1 MNTIF
6 KTIYNEVL
14 GAWVAVSEITKTG
27 GKKSKNKMLS
37 TAIIVT
43 IAGGASVSFAQTT
56 VPDNKNNVVD
66 GGKSVAVGEENKVY
80 GGASL
85 GFGTQNLIGFTD
97 AKAGNALVA
106 GFRNISTANYSTAIG
121 SNNMST
127 SVDSLAFGKGNFT
140 GDFTKFSAIRTK
152 AGTGANQPGNGGTWN
167 ALETKLNETVAKYNL
182 TAISAAN
189 LKEMQAIGVQNL
201 AINLGALAFGNRN
214 ISAGQRSIAIGNES
228 VALKNN
234 STALGYKNLVN
245 GIVANAFGA
254 QNTVE
259 AHNGLAVGVGN
270 KVTGLYGISIG
281 NASVT
286 GADLTTLQNISTVS
300 GVHSISLG
308 NSNAVK
314 GQYALVVGKSSRA
327 YLDNS
332 IAIGSKSISKGLNS
346 TAIGS
351 TAQAMNASS
360 LAVGHNAISLGD
372 KSVSIGNAQSLE
384 KSTTAIGS
392 NAKAW
397 VFHSTAIGNTS
408 EARGESSLAVGQNNK
423 SYVAHSFSAGDW
435 NSIKGRYAGSF
446 GYHNNIN
453 NHGSYS
459 YGNENTID
467 SNLSMAIGSSNNI
480 NSSADRTFI
489 LGRGINATHQNSV
502 ILGNKSESKAA
513 TAISSAK
520 ISGLSVTS
528 FAGVGN
534 AEYGVVSVGSNIKKE
549 YFKDDLFTKNGND
562 PALKKR
568 NSPEYIEY
576 LAKIAFKKQELI
588 KARLTDNP
596 DADISDI
603 TDDYA
608 IAKIKE
614 GDANFKEP
622 EWTPKLNQ
630 DQLNAAH
637 KLGPRQIVNVAAGA
651 VNENS
656 TDAINGSQLFQVAK
670 AIIDNGIKVQGDAG
684 NAKTVKIGETVRIEG
699 NASWADTDQGN
710 NIATNTTGTGIMIG
724 LKKALTGM
732 TSGDFGGTVINAD
745 GVKVADN
752 IKLADAGLT
761 VGSVVI
767 QPNKATVSGLQNPTA
782 NDEAVNLG
790 YLTTKLTDLTNGGIK
805 FTGNDGGDHIL
816 ALGQKITIKGT
827 ANYADTDGGA
837 NIATQASDGQL
848 LIGLKKA
855 LTGLTSVA
863 IENGP
868 TLSNAGIDAGVKKI
882 SNLKPADEN
891 SADNDAANVK
901 FVKDAVKGLT
911 DSGYT
916 LKGDAD
922 ATQLFKVGSTIAF
935 TGDANITSTVSAN
948 GISLALKPDL
958 TGLTSGTFGDTV
970 INGDG
975 VKVVDNI
982 KLADAGLIVGS
993 VVIQPNKATVSGLQ
1007 NPTANDEAVNLG
1019 YLTTKLTDLTNGGI
1033 KFTGNDGGDHTLKL
1047 GQKITIKGTANY
1059 ADTDGGANIATQASD
1074 GQLLIGLKKA
1084 LTGLTSVAIENGPT
1098 LSNAGIDAGGMPIS
1112 NLKPAT
1118 DTSGPND
1125 AANVQYVKDKVD
1137 ALKNEGYT
1145 LTGDS
1150 GTTGVKPIGS
1160 SIAFTGDAN
1169 ISTAASG
1176 TGVAI
1181 ALKPNLTGLTSGTF
1195 GDTVI
1200 NGDGVKVADNI
1211 KLADDGLTAGNVRI
1225 DPASNKITGLE
1236 APTDDKDAVNKKFLD
1251 DAVKGLADGGI
1262 KFTGNDGGD
1271 HTLKLGQKITIKG
1284 TANYADTDGGANIA
1298 TQASDGQLLIGL
1310 KKALT
1315 GLTSF
1320 TTEGGTVL
1328 DDTGLAVKDGPSV
1341 KKDGI
1346 DAGGKKISNLKPA
1359 DENSADN
1366 DAANVKFV
1374 KDAVKGLT
1382 DSGYTL
1388 KGDAD
1393 ATQLFKVGST
1403 IAFTGDANIT
1413 STVSANGISL
1423 ALKPDLTGLTSG
1435 TFGDTVINGDG
1446 VKVADNIKLADDG
1459 LTAGNVRI
1467 DPTSN
1472 KITGLEAPTDDKD
1485 AVNKKFL
1492 DDAVKGL
1499 TDGGIK
1505 FTGNDGGDHTLA
1517 LGQKITIKG
1526 TANYAD
1532 TDGGANI
1539 ATQAS
1544 DGQLLIGLKKA
1555 LTGLTSVAIENGPTL
1570 SNAGIDAGGKP
1581 ISNLKPAT
1589 DTSGPNDAANVQYVK
1604 DKVDALKNEGYT
1616 LTGDSGTT
1624 GVKPIGSSIA
1634 FTGDENLTTTAS
1646 NTGVAIA
1653 LNKSLQNMQSVAI
1666 ANGPIL
1672 NADGLKIN
1680 DKVKLGSDGLTA
1692 GNVRID
1698 PTSNKISGIEA
1709 PTDDKDAA
1717 NKKYVDDHITNLN
1730 NNPLTF
1736 ETNDG
1741 STPKKLGDT
1750 LKIKGSDSNATKDN
1764 FDLSNIM
1771 TWIDEN
1777 GVLRIGI
1784 RKSLELSSIKAS
1796 DGAGKSA
1803 TLNPDSLVFAGV
1815 DGKNGADGTVTMKV
1829 TTTGPADVKGN
1840 TLNRLSLNDVSIATL
1855 NDGFKYAGNV
1865 GGPISVTLNQTINIQ
1880 GATANTNAKL
1890 FDGGKNVMTE
1900 VAQDGDGVKYT
1911 VAIKKSPEFENVTL
1925 TGTPAEGSTVAK
1937 PGKLAIQDGANKD
1950 KIIATVD
1957 GKGNSEIALKGASDK
1972 DIVKIGADS
1981 DSNGKVSVIG
1991 KDGANSTDLKHYG
2004 LAIKDASG
2012 TSNLGTNAQGTG
2024 GVEDLVANA
2033 SAKKRRL
2040 THTVDGKTEEIATL
2054 NDGLIVKGNT
2064 TDKAGVKLNN
2074 AVKVAGADSNTKWE
2088 DFDGGENIMTKVETK
2103 SSGETVIR
2111 VALRKD
2117 LKLKNGVFGGSGAD
2131 GELKLKDKDGKDG
2144 LTLNSDKILFNNIEK
2159 LDENGRP
2166 QKNGSAGISMTQN
2179 GKPNLVEKGPAT
2191 RIQITDGKGTPTA
2204 EVATMKDG
2212 LKFGSNS
2219 GDEAS
2224 NLLNSKVN
2232 IIGQKSNNDW
2242 TKFDQGKNIMTNIEQ
2257 KNGDTDITIALK
2269 RDVELDSATFG
2280 HGPAQTEENTSQ
2292 EGKDGRIKLVNKNG
2306 KTTIQFDAGS
2316 TENQNSPAISISK
2329 SDSEDGTKLTSE
2341 GIEITKGP
2349 SDRATSKTTKAFV
2362 SIAPEGTAGI
2372 EQDQSQTRPRL
2383 TLRSGEGESA
2393 ITEEIATMNDGLR
2406 FKGDSEE
2413 LINKPL
2419 SSTLSIVGGETDST
2433 KLTSVDTDKN
2443 IGVIVKDVANSGS
2456 RAPKDKV
2463 MQVRLAKKLKGLQSA
2478 EFKPVDDKG
2487 NPTGQT
2493 ITVDSDGVSVAKE
2506 GKKSQFNEEG
2516 LKIGEDG
2523 PSVTDKGIN
2532 AGGMSIANVGNPM
2545 KPHHASTKGYVD
2557 TEVKHLK
2564 NKINERYKDALGAS
2578 AMAMASSGL
2587 MPPSPGKS
2595 AFAVASAVVAGQP
2608 AFAMGLTTMTENG
2621 KLMFKGAVASDARG
2635 QVGGL
2640 VGAAYQW

>member
-805 FTGNDGGDHIL
+805 FTGNDGGDHTL
-816 ALGQKITIKGT
+816 KLGQKITIKGT

-868 TLSNAGIDAGVKKI
+868 TLSNAGIDAGGKPI
-882 SNLKPADEN
+882 SNLKPATDT
-891 SADNDAANVK
+891 SGPNDAANVQY
-901 FVKDAVKGLT
+901 VKDKVEALKNA
-911 DSGYT
+911 GYT
-916 LKGDAD
+916 LTGDSG
-922 ATQLFKVGSTIAF
+922 TTGVKPIGSSIAF
-935 TGDANITSTVSAN
+935 TGDANISTAASGTGVA
-948 GISLALKPDL
+948 IALKPNL

-975 VKVVDNI
+975 VKVADNI

-1019 YLTTKLTDLTNGGI
+1019 YLTTKLTDLTDGGI

-1047 GQKITIKGTANY
+1047 GQKITIKGTANYADTDGGANIATQASDGQLLIGLKKALTGLTSVAIENGPTLSNAGIDAGGKKISNLKPADENSADNDAANVKFVKDKVDALKNEGYTLTGDSGTTGVKPIGSSIAFTGDANISTAASGTGVAIALKPNLTGLTSGTFGDTVINGDGVKVADNIKLADDGLTAGNVRIDPTSNKITGLEAPTDDKDAVNKKFLDDAVKGLTDGGIKFTGNDGGDHTLALGQKITIKGLANY

-1160 SIAFTGDAN
+1160 SIAFTGD
-1169 ISTAASG
+1169 
-1176 TGVAI
+1176 
-1181 ALKPNLTGLTSGTF
+1181 
-1195 GDTVI
+1195 
-1200 NGDGVKVADNI
+1200 
-1211 KLADDGLTAGNVRI
+1211 
-1225 DPASNKITGLE
+1225 
-1236 APTDDKDAVNKKFLD
+1236 
-1251 DAVKGLADGGI
+1251 
-1262 KFTGNDGGD
+1262 
-1271 HTLKLGQKITIKG
+1271 
-1284 TANYADTDGGANIA
+1284 
-1298 TQASDGQLLIGL
+1298 
-1310 KKALT
+1310 
-1315 GLTSF
+1315 
-1320 TTEGGTVL
+1320 
-1328 DDTGLAVKDGPSV
+1328 
-1341 KKDGI
+1341 
-1346 DAGGKKISNLKPA
+1346 
-1359 DENSADN
+1359 
-1366 DAANVKFV
+1366 
-1374 KDAVKGLT
+1374 
-1382 DSGYTL
+1382 
-1388 KGDAD
+1388 
-1393 ATQLFKVGST
+1393 
-1403 IAFTGDANIT
+1403 
-1413 STVSANGISL
+1413 
-1423 ALKPDLTGLTSG
+1423 
-1435 TFGDTVINGDG
+1435 
-1446 VKVADNIKLADDG
+1446 
-1459 LTAGNVRI
+1459 
-1467 DPTSN
+1467 
-1472 KITGLEAPTDDKD
+1472 
-1485 AVNKKFL
+1485 
-1492 DDAVKGL
+1492 
-1499 TDGGIK
+1499 
-1505 FTGNDGGDHTLA
+1505 
-1517 LGQKITIKG
+1517 
-1526 TANYAD
+1526 
-1532 TDGGANI
+1532 
-1539 ATQAS
+1539 
-1544 DGQLLIGLKKA
+1544 
-1555 LTGLTSVAIENGPTL
+1555 
-1570 SNAGIDAGGKP
+1570 
-1581 ISNLKPAT
+1581 
-1589 DTSGPNDAANVQYVK
+1589 
-1604 DKVDALKNEGYT
+1604 
-1616 LTGDSGTT
+1616 
-1624 GVKPIGSSIA
+1624 
-1634 FTGDENLTTTAS
+1634 ENLTTTAS

-1666 ANGPIL
+1666 SNGPIL

-1698 PTSNKISGIEA
+1698 PASNKISGIEA

-1957 GKGNSEIALKGASDK
+1957 GKGNSDIALKGASDK

-1991 KDGANSTDLKHYG
+1991 KDGANSTDLKHDG
-2004 LAIKDASG
+2004 LAINDVSG

-2088 DFDGGENIMTKVETK
+2088 DFDGGENIMTKVETVN
-2103 SSGETVIR
+2103 GETVIR
-2111 VALRKD
+2111 VAMKKD
-2117 LKLKNGVFGGSGAD
+2117 LKLKDGNFGG
-2131 GELKLKDKDGKDG
+2131 DGKDG
-2144 LTLNSDKILFNNIEK
+2144 SVTVSNGDGTETVSINPDKINFTGVPGKDGQPAVNV
-2159 LDENGRP
+2159 
-2166 QKNGSAGISMTQN
+2166 GIQMSQD
-2179 GKPNLVEKGPAT
+2179 GPNHVDGTKPAT
-2191 RIQITDGKGTPTA
+2191 RLQVVNGDQVDH
-2204 EVATMKDG
+2204 VATMNDG
-2212 LKFGSNS
+2212 LKFSANTGEDSANK
-2219 GDEAS
+2219 
-2224 NLLNSKVN
+2224 LNTTVN
-2232 IIGQKSNNDW
+2232 IKGDTANTNWSE
-2242 TKFDQGKNIMTNIEQ
+2242 FDLGKNIMTKIEAN
-2257 KNGDTDITIALK
+2257 KKGETDITVALK
-2269 RDVELDSATFG
+2269 RDIVVDTAVVGTAPVEAKDG
-2280 HGPAQTEENTSQ
+2280 QPAIA
-2292 EGKDGRIKLVNKNG
+2292 GKDGNITVVNKNG
-2306 KTTIQFDAGS
+2306 KTAIVINSAGD
-2316 TENQNSPAISISK
+2316 TGPEIAVNK
-2329 SDSEDGTKLTSE
+2329 SDSAEGTKLTTN
-2341 GIEITKGP
+2341 GLEISKNGPDATKP
-2349 SDRATSKTTKAFV
+2349 TKAVV
-2362 SIAPEGTAGI
+2362 SIAPNGVPSVSEDA
-2372 EQDQSQTRPRL
+2372 SSSKPRL
-2383 TLRSGEGESA
+2383 TLASGGKTES
-2393 ITEEIATMNDGLR
+2393 IATMNDGLK
-2406 FKGDSEE
+2406 FQGDVESVDK
-2413 LINKPL
+2413 LL
-2419 SSTLSIVGGETDST
+2419 SNTLTMVGGETDEK
-2433 KLTSVDTDKN
+2433 KLTTVEADKN
-2443 IGVIVKDVANSGS
+2443 IGVIVKDVADAGS
-2456 RAPKDKV
+2456 RAPADKV
-2463 MQVRLAKKLKGLQSA
+2463 MQVRLAKKLKGLESA
-2478 EFKPVDDKG
+2478 EFKPVDAGG
-2487 NPTGQT
+2487 NATGQS
-2493 ITVDSDGVSVAKE
+2493 IMIGAGGVTVTKGGNTASFS
-2506 GKKSQFNEEG
+2506 
-2516 LKIGEDG
+2516 EDG
-2523 PSVTDKGIN
+2523 LRVGENGPSMTSNGIN
-2532 AGGMSIANVGNPM
+2532 AGGMPVTNVGTPIKAND
-2545 KPHHASTKGYVD
+2545 AATKGYVD
-2557 TEVKHLK
+2557 AELAKQQNQLGNNIEEV
-2564 NKINERYKDALGAS
+2564 RKDALGAS
-2578 AMAMASSGL
+2578 AMAIATAGL
-2587 MPPSPGKS
+2587 PQAYIPGKS
-2595 AFAVASAVVAGQP
+2595 AFAVAGGAVKGHS
-2608 AFAMGLTTMTENG
+2608 AFAMGISTISDSG
-2621 KLMFKGAVASDARG
+2621 KWILKGTVSGDGRT
-2635 QVGGL
+2635 QVGGSI
-2640 VGAAYQW
+2640 GAAYQW

>member
-622 EWTPKLNQ
+622 DWTPKLNQ

-752 IKLADAGLT
+752 IKLADAGL
-761 VGSVVI
+761 
-767 QPNKATVSGLQNPTA
+767 
-782 NDEAVNLG
+782 
-790 YLTTKLTDLTNGGIK
+790 
-805 FTGNDGGDHIL
+805 
-816 ALGQKITIKGT
+816 
-827 ANYADTDGGA
+827 
-837 NIATQASDGQL
+837 
-848 LIGLKKA
+848 
-855 LTGLTSVA
+855 
-863 IENGP
+863 
-868 TLSNAGIDAGVKKI
+868 
-882 SNLKPADEN
+882 
-891 SADNDAANVK
+891 
-901 FVKDAVKGLT
+901 
-911 DSGYT
+911 
-916 LKGDAD
+916 
-922 ATQLFKVGSTIAF
+922 
-935 TGDANITSTVSAN
+935 
-948 GISLALKPDL
+948 
-958 TGLTSGTFGDTV
+958 
-970 INGDG
+970 
-975 VKVVDNI
+975 
-982 KLADAGLIVGS
+982 IVGS

-1084 LTGLTSVAIENGPT
+1084 LTGLTS
-1098 LSNAGIDAGGMPIS
+1098 
-1112 NLKPAT
+1112 
-1118 DTSGPND
+1118 
-1125 AANVQYVKDKVD
+1125 
-1137 ALKNEGYT
+1137 
-1145 LTGDS
+1145 
-1150 GTTGVKPIGS
+1150 
-1160 SIAFTGDAN
+1160 
-1169 ISTAASG
+1169 
-1176 TGVAI
+1176 
-1181 ALKPNLTGLTSGTF
+1181 
-1195 GDTVI
+1195 
-1200 NGDGVKVADNI
+1200 
-1211 KLADDGLTAGNVRI
+1211 
-1225 DPASNKITGLE
+1225 
-1236 APTDDKDAVNKKFLD
+1236 
-1251 DAVKGLADGGI
+1251 
-1262 KFTGNDGGD
+1262 
-1271 HTLKLGQKITIKG
+1271 
-1284 TANYADTDGGANIA
+1284 
-1298 TQASDGQLLIGL
+1298 
-1310 KKALT
+1310 
-1315 GLTSF
+1315 F

-1359 DENSADN
+1359 GENSADN

-1467 DPTSN
+1467 DPASN

-1499 TDGGIK
+1499 ADGGIK

-1634 FTGDENLTTTAS
+1634 FTGDANLTTTAS

-1803 TLNPDSLVFAGV
+1803 TLNPDSLVFEGV

-1991 KDGANSTDLKHYG
+1991 KDGANSTDLKHDG
-2004 LAIKDASG
+2004 LAINDVSG

-2088 DFDGGENIMTKVETK
+2088 DFDGGENIMTKVETVN
-2103 SSGETVIR
+2103 GETVIR
-2111 VALRKD
+2111 VAMKKD
-2117 LKLKNGVFGGSGAD
+2117 LKLKDGNFGG
-2131 GELKLKDKDGKDG
+2131 DGKDG
-2144 LTLNSDKILFNNIEK
+2144 SVTVSNGDGTETVSINPDKINFTGVPGKDGQPAVN
-2159 LDENGRP
+2159 
-2166 QKNGSAGISMTQN
+2166 AGIQMSQDV
-2179 GKPNLVEKGPAT
+2179 PNHVDGTKPAT
-2191 RIQITDGKGTPTA
+2191 RLQVVNGNQVDH
-2204 EVATMKDG
+2204 VATMNDG
-2212 LKFGSNS
+2212 LKFSANTGEDSANK
-2219 GDEAS
+2219 
-2224 NLLNSKVN
+2224 LNTTVN
-2232 IIGQKSNNDW
+2232 IKGDIANTNWSE
-2242 TKFDQGKNIMTNIEQ
+2242 FDDGRNIMTKIEANE
-2257 KNGDTDITIALK
+2257 KGETDITVALK
-2269 RDVELDSATFG
+2269 RDIAVDTAVVGTAPVEAKDG
-2280 HGPAQTEENTSQ
+2280 QPAIA
-2292 EGKDGRIKLVNKNG
+2292 GKDGNITVVNKNG
-2306 KTTIQFDAGS
+2306 KTAIVINSAGD
-2316 TENQNSPAISISK
+2316 TGPEIAVNKP
-2329 SDSEDGTKLTSE
+2329 DSAEGTKLTTN
-2341 GIEITKGP
+2341 GLEISKNGPDATKP
-2349 SDRATSKTTKAFV
+2349 TKAVV
-2362 SIAPEGTAGI
+2362 SIAPNGVPSVSEDA
-2372 EQDQSQTRPRL
+2372 SSSKPRL
-2383 TLRSGEGESA
+2383 TLASGGKTES
-2393 ITEEIATMNDGLR
+2393 IATMNDGLK
-2406 FKGDSEE
+2406 FQGDVESVDK
-2413 LINKPL
+2413 LL
-2419 SSTLSIVGGETDST
+2419 SNTLTMVGGETDEK
-2433 KLTSVDTDKN
+2433 KLTTVEADKN
-2443 IGVIVKDVANSGS
+2443 IGVIVKDVADAGS
-2456 RAPKDKV
+2456 RAPADKV
-2463 MQVRLAKKLKGLQSA
+2463 MQVRLAKKLKGLESA
-2478 EFKPVDDKG
+2478 EFKPVDAGG
-2487 NPTGQT
+2487 NATGQS
-2493 ITVDSDGVSVAKE
+2493 IMIGAGGVTVTKGGNTASFS
-2506 GKKSQFNEEG
+2506 
-2516 LKIGEDG
+2516 EDG
-2523 PSVTDKGIN
+2523 LRVGENGPSMTSNGIN
-2532 AGGMSIANVGNPM
+2532 AGGMPVTNVGTPIKAND
-2545 KPHHASTKGYVD
+2545 AATKGYVD
-2557 TEVKHLK
+2557 AELAKQQNQLGNNIEEV
-2564 NKINERYKDALGAS
+2564 RKDALGAS
-2578 AMAMASSGL
+2578 AMAIATAGL
-2587 MPPSPGKS
+2587 PQAYIPGKS
-2595 AFAVASAVVAGQP
+2595 AFAVAGGAVKGHS
-2608 AFAMGLTTMTENG
+2608 AFAMGISTISDSG
-2621 KLMFKGAVASDARG
+2621 KWILKGTVSGDGRT
-2635 QVGGL
+2635 QVGGSI
-2640 VGAAYQW
+2640 GAAYQW

>member
-855 LTGLTSVA
+855 LMGLTSVA

-868 TLSNAGIDAGVKKI
+868 TLSNA
-882 SNLKPADEN
+882 
-891 SADNDAANVK
+891 
-901 FVKDAVKGLT
+901 
-911 DSGYT
+911 
-916 LKGDAD
+916 
-922 ATQLFKVGSTIAF
+922 
-935 TGDANITSTVSAN
+935 
-948 GISLALKPDL
+948 
-958 TGLTSGTFGDTV
+958 
-970 INGDG
+970 
-975 VKVVDNI
+975 
-982 KLADAGLIVGS
+982 
-993 VVIQPNKATVSGLQ
+993 
-1007 NPTANDEAVNLG
+1007 
-1019 YLTTKLTDLTNGGI
+1019 
-1033 KFTGNDGGDHTLKL
+1033 
-1047 GQKITIKGTANY
+1047 
-1059 ADTDGGANIATQASD
+1059 
-1074 GQLLIGLKKA
+1074 
-1084 LTGLTSVAIENGPT
+1084 
-1098 LSNAGIDAGGMPIS
+1098 
-1112 NLKPAT
+1112 
-1118 DTSGPND
+1118 
-1125 AANVQYVKDKVD
+1125 
-1137 ALKNEGYT
+1137 
-1145 LTGDS
+1145 
-1150 GTTGVKPIGS
+1150 
-1160 SIAFTGDAN
+1160 
-1169 ISTAASG
+1169 
-1176 TGVAI
+1176 
-1181 ALKPNLTGLTSGTF
+1181 
-1195 GDTVI
+1195 
-1200 NGDGVKVADNI
+1200 
-1211 KLADDGLTAGNVRI
+1211 
-1225 DPASNKITGLE
+1225 
-1236 APTDDKDAVNKKFLD
+1236 
-1251 DAVKGLADGGI
+1251 
-1262 KFTGNDGGD
+1262 
-1271 HTLKLGQKITIKG
+1271 
-1284 TANYADTDGGANIA
+1284 
-1298 TQASDGQLLIGL
+1298 
-1310 KKALT
+1310 
-1315 GLTSF
+1315 
-1320 TTEGGTVL
+1320 
-1328 DDTGLAVKDGPSV
+1328 
-1341 KKDGI
+1341 GI

-1423 ALKPDLTGLTSG
+1423 ALKPNLTGLTSG

-1499 TDGGIK
+1499 TNGGIK
-1505 FTGNDGGDHTLA
+1505 FTGNDGGDHTLK

-1666 ANGPIL
+1666 SNGPIL

-1680 DKVKLGSDGLTA
+1680 DNVKLGSDGLTA

-1698 PTSNKISGIEA
+1698 PASNKITGLEA

-1972 DIVKIGADS
+1972 DVVKIGADS

-1991 KDGANSTDLKHYG
+1991 KDGANSTDLKHDG

-2088 DFDGGENIMTKVETK
+2088 DFDGGENIMTKVETVN
-2103 SSGETVIR
+2103 GETVIR
-2111 VALRKD
+2111 VAMKKD
-2117 LKLKNGVFGGSGAD
+2117 LKLKDGNFGG
-2131 GELKLKDKDGKDG
+2131 DGKDG
-2144 LTLNSDKILFNNIEK
+2144 SVTVSNGDGTETVSINPDKINFTGVPGKDGQPAVN
-2159 LDENGRP
+2159 
-2166 QKNGSAGISMTQN
+2166 AGIQMSQDV
-2179 GKPNLVEKGPAT
+2179 PNHVDGTKPAT
-2191 RIQITDGKGTPTA
+2191 RLQVVNGDQVDH
-2204 EVATMKDG
+2204 VATMNDG
-2212 LKFGSNS
+2212 LKFSANTGEDSANK
-2219 GDEAS
+2219 
-2224 NLLNSKVN
+2224 LNTTVN
-2232 IIGQKSNNDW
+2232 IKGDTANTNWSG
-2242 TKFDQGKNIMTNIEQ
+2242 FDDGRNIMTKIEANE
-2257 KNGDTDITIALK
+2257 KGETDITVALK
-2269 RDVELDSATFG
+2269 RDIAVDAAVVGTAPVEAKDG
-2280 HGPAQTEENTSQ
+2280 QPAIA
-2292 EGKDGRIKLVNKNG
+2292 GKDGNITVVNKNG
-2306 KTTIQFDAGS
+2306 KTAIVINSAGD
-2316 TENQNSPAISISK
+2316 TGPEIAVNKP
-2329 SDSEDGTKLTSE
+2329 DSAEGTKLTTN
-2341 GIEITKGP
+2341 GLEISKNGPDATKP
-2349 SDRATSKTTKAFV
+2349 TKAVV
-2362 SIAPEGTAGI
+2362 SIAPNGVPSVSEDA
-2372 EQDQSQTRPRL
+2372 SSSKPRL
-2383 TLRSGEGESA
+2383 TLASGGKTES
-2393 ITEEIATMNDGLR
+2393 IATMNDGLK
-2406 FKGDSEE
+2406 FQGDVESVDK
-2413 LINKPL
+2413 LL
-2419 SSTLSIVGGETDST
+2419 SNTLTMVGGETDEK
-2433 KLTSVDTDKN
+2433 KLTTVEADKN
-2443 IGVIVKDVANSGS
+2443 IGVIVKDVADAGS
-2456 RAPKDKV
+2456 RAPADKV
-2463 MQVRLAKKLKGLQSA
+2463 MQVRLAKKLKGLESA
-2478 EFKPVDDKG
+2478 EFKPVDAGG
-2487 NPTGQT
+2487 NATGQS
-2493 ITVDSDGVSVAKE
+2493 IMIGAGGVTVTKGGNTASFS
-2506 GKKSQFNEEG
+2506 
-2516 LKIGEDG
+2516 EDG
-2523 PSVTDKGIN
+2523 LRVGENGPSMTSNGIN
-2532 AGGMSIANVGNPM
+2532 AGGMPVTNVGTPIKAND
-2545 KPHHASTKGYVD
+2545 AATKGYVD
-2557 TEVKHLK
+2557 AELAKQQNQLGNNIEEV
-2564 NKINERYKDALGAS
+2564 RKDALGAS
-2578 AMAMASSGL
+2578 AMAIATAGL
-2587 MPPSPGKS
+2587 PQAYIPGKS
-2595 AFAVASAVVAGQP
+2595 AFAVAGGAVKGHS
-2608 AFAMGLTTMTENG
+2608 AFAMGISTISDSG
-2621 KLMFKGAVASDARG
+2621 KWILKGTVSGDGRT
-2635 QVGGL
+2635 QVGGSI
-2640 VGAAYQW
+2640 GAAYQW

>member
-622 EWTPKLNQ
+622 DWTPKLNQ

-752 IKLADAGLT
+752 IKLADAGL
-761 VGSVVI
+761 
-767 QPNKATVSGLQNPTA
+767 
-782 NDEAVNLG
+782 
-790 YLTTKLTDLTNGGIK
+790 
-805 FTGNDGGDHIL
+805 
-816 ALGQKITIKGT
+816 
-827 ANYADTDGGA
+827 
-837 NIATQASDGQL
+837 
-848 LIGLKKA
+848 
-855 LTGLTSVA
+855 
-863 IENGP
+863 
-868 TLSNAGIDAGVKKI
+868 
-882 SNLKPADEN
+882 
-891 SADNDAANVK
+891 
-901 FVKDAVKGLT
+901 
-911 DSGYT
+911 
-916 LKGDAD
+916 
-922 ATQLFKVGSTIAF
+922 
-935 TGDANITSTVSAN
+935 
-948 GISLALKPDL
+948 
-958 TGLTSGTFGDTV
+958 
-970 INGDG
+970 
-975 VKVVDNI
+975 
-982 KLADAGLIVGS
+982 IVGS

-1019 YLTTKLTDLTNGGI
+1019 YLTTKLTDLTN
-1033 KFTGNDGGDHTLKL
+1033 
-1047 GQKITIKGTANY
+1047 
-1059 ADTDGGANIATQASD
+1059 
-1074 GQLLIGLKKA
+1074 
-1084 LTGLTSVAIENGPT
+1084 
-1098 LSNAGIDAGGMPIS
+1098 
-1112 NLKPAT
+1112 
-1118 DTSGPND
+1118 
-1125 AANVQYVKDKVD
+1125 
-1137 ALKNEGYT
+1137 
-1145 LTGDS
+1145 
-1150 GTTGVKPIGS
+1150 
-1160 SIAFTGDAN
+1160 
-1169 ISTAASG
+1169 
-1176 TGVAI
+1176 
-1181 ALKPNLTGLTSGTF
+1181 
-1195 GDTVI
+1195 
-1200 NGDGVKVADNI
+1200 
-1211 KLADDGLTAGNVRI
+1211 
-1225 DPASNKITGLE
+1225 
-1236 APTDDKDAVNKKFLD
+1236 
-1251 DAVKGLADGGI
+1251 GGI

-1467 DPTSN
+1467 DPASN

-1499 TDGGIK
+1499 ADGGIK

-1634 FTGDENLTTTAS
+1634 FTGDANLTTTAS

-1803 TLNPDSLVFAGV
+1803 TLNPDSLVFEGV

-1991 KDGANSTDLKHYG
+1991 KDGANSTDLKHDG
-2004 LAIKDASG
+2004 LAINDVSG

-2088 DFDGGENIMTKVETK
+2088 DFDGGENIMTKVETVN
-2103 SSGETVIR
+2103 GETVIR
-2111 VALRKD
+2111 VAMKKD
-2117 LKLKNGVFGGSGAD
+2117 LKLKDGNFGG
-2131 GELKLKDKDGKDG
+2131 DGKDG
-2144 LTLNSDKILFNNIEK
+2144 SVTVSNGDGTETVSINPDKINFTGVPGKDGQPAVN
-2159 LDENGRP
+2159 
-2166 QKNGSAGISMTQN
+2166 AGIQMSQDV
-2179 GKPNLVEKGPAT
+2179 PNHVDGTKPAT
-2191 RIQITDGKGTPTA
+2191 RLQVVNGNQVDH
-2204 EVATMKDG
+2204 VATMNDG
-2212 LKFGSNS
+2212 LKFSANTGEDSANK
-2219 GDEAS
+2219 
-2224 NLLNSKVN
+2224 LNTTVN
-2232 IIGQKSNNDW
+2232 IKGDIANTNWSE
-2242 TKFDQGKNIMTNIEQ
+2242 FDDGRNIMTKIEANE
-2257 KNGDTDITIALK
+2257 KGETDITVALK
-2269 RDVELDSATFG
+2269 RDIAVDTAVVGTAPVEAKDG
-2280 HGPAQTEENTSQ
+2280 QPAIA
-2292 EGKDGRIKLVNKNG
+2292 GKDGNITVVNKNG
-2306 KTTIQFDAGS
+2306 KTAIVINSAGD
-2316 TENQNSPAISISK
+2316 TGPEIAVNKP
-2329 SDSEDGTKLTSE
+2329 DSAEGTKLTTN
-2341 GIEITKGP
+2341 GLEISKNGPDATKP
-2349 SDRATSKTTKAFV
+2349 TKAVV
-2362 SIAPEGTAGI
+2362 SIAPNGVPSVSEDA
-2372 EQDQSQTRPRL
+2372 SSSKPRL
-2383 TLRSGEGESA
+2383 TLASGGKTES
-2393 ITEEIATMNDGLR
+2393 IATMNDGLK
-2406 FKGDSEE
+2406 FQGDVESVDK
-2413 LINKPL
+2413 LL
-2419 SSTLSIVGGETDST
+2419 SNTLTMVGGETDEK
-2433 KLTSVDTDKN
+2433 KLTTVEADKN
-2443 IGVIVKDVANSGS
+2443 IGVIVKDVADAGS
-2456 RAPKDKV
+2456 RAPADKV
-2463 MQVRLAKKLKGLQSA
+2463 MQVRLAKKLKGLESA
-2478 EFKPVDDKG
+2478 EFKPVDAGG
-2487 NPTGQT
+2487 NATGQS
-2493 ITVDSDGVSVAKE
+2493 IMIGAGGVTVTKGGNTASFS
-2506 GKKSQFNEEG
+2506 
-2516 LKIGEDG
+2516 EDG
-2523 PSVTDKGIN
+2523 LRVGENGPSMTSNGIN
-2532 AGGMSIANVGNPM
+2532 AGGMPVTNVGTPIKAND
-2545 KPHHASTKGYVD
+2545 AATKGYVD
-2557 TEVKHLK
+2557 AELAKQQNQLGNNIEEV
-2564 NKINERYKDALGAS
+2564 RKDALGAS
-2578 AMAMASSGL
+2578 AMAIATAGL
-2587 MPPSPGKS
+2587 PQAYIPGKS
-2595 AFAVASAVVAGQP
+2595 AFAVAGGAVKGHS
-2608 AFAMGLTTMTENG
+2608 AFAMGISTISDSG
-2621 KLMFKGAVASDARG
+2621 KWILKGTVSGDGRT
-2635 QVGGL
+2635 QVGGSI
-2640 VGAAYQW
+2640 GAAYQW

>member
-745 GVKVADN
+745 GVKVTDN

-790 YLTTKLTDLTNGGIK
+790 YLTTKLTDLTN
-805 FTGNDGGDHIL
+805 
-816 ALGQKITIKGT
+816 
-827 ANYADTDGGA
+827 
-837 NIATQASDGQL
+837 
-848 LIGLKKA
+848 
-855 LTGLTSVA
+855 
-863 IENGP
+863 
-868 TLSNAGIDAGVKKI
+868 
-882 SNLKPADEN
+882 
-891 SADNDAANVK
+891 
-901 FVKDAVKGLT
+901 
-911 DSGYT
+911 
-916 LKGDAD
+916 
-922 ATQLFKVGSTIAF
+922 
-935 TGDANITSTVSAN
+935 
-948 GISLALKPDL
+948 
-958 TGLTSGTFGDTV
+958 
-970 INGDG
+970 
-975 VKVVDNI
+975 
-982 KLADAGLIVGS
+982 
-993 VVIQPNKATVSGLQ
+993 
-1007 NPTANDEAVNLG
+1007 
-1019 YLTTKLTDLTNGGI
+1019 
-1033 KFTGNDGGDHTLKL
+1033 
-1047 GQKITIKGTANY
+1047 
-1059 ADTDGGANIATQASD
+1059 
-1074 GQLLIGLKKA
+1074 
-1084 LTGLTSVAIENGPT
+1084 
-1098 LSNAGIDAGGMPIS
+1098 
-1112 NLKPAT
+1112 
-1118 DTSGPND
+1118 
-1125 AANVQYVKDKVD
+1125 
-1137 ALKNEGYT
+1137 
-1145 LTGDS
+1145 
-1150 GTTGVKPIGS
+1150 
-1160 SIAFTGDAN
+1160 
-1169 ISTAASG
+1169 
-1176 TGVAI
+1176 
-1181 ALKPNLTGLTSGTF
+1181 
-1195 GDTVI
+1195 
-1200 NGDGVKVADNI
+1200 
-1211 KLADDGLTAGNVRI
+1211 
-1225 DPASNKITGLE
+1225 
-1236 APTDDKDAVNKKFLD
+1236 
-1251 DAVKGLADGGI
+1251 GGI

-1446 VKVADNIKLADDG
+1446 VKVADNIKLADAG
-1459 LTAGNVRI
+1459 LIVGSVVIQPNKATVSGLQNPTAN
-1467 DPTSN
+1467 D
-1472 KITGLEAPTDDKD
+1472 E
-1485 AVNKKFL
+1485 AVNL
-1492 DDAVKGL
+1492 GYLTTIL
-1499 TDGGIK
+1499 TDLTNGGIK
-1505 FTGNDGGDHTLA
+1505 FTGNDGGDHTLK

-1570 SNAGIDAGGKP
+1570 SNAGIDAGGKK
-1581 ISNLKPAT
+1581 ISNLKPA
-1589 DTSGPNDAANVQYVK
+1589 DENSADNDAANVKFVK

-1634 FTGDENLTTTAS
+1634 FTGDANISTAAS
-1646 NTGVAIA
+1646 GTGVAIA
-1653 LNKSLQNMQSVAI
+1653 LKPNLTGLTSGTFGDTVI
-1666 ANGPIL
+1666 NGDGVKVTDNIKL
-1672 NADGLKIN
+1672 AD
-1680 DKVKLGSDGLTA
+1680 DGLTA

-1698 PTSNKISGIEA
+1698 PASNKISGIEA

-1750 LKIKGSDSNATKDN
+1750 LKIKGSDYNATKDN

-1803 TLNPDSLVFAGV
+1803 TLNPDSLVFEGV

-1950 KIIATVD
+1950 KIIVTVD

-1991 KDGANSTDLKHYG
+1991 KDGANSTDLKHDG

-2088 DFDGGENIMTKVETK
+2088 DFDGGENIMTKVETVN
-2103 SSGETVIR
+2103 GETVIR
-2111 VALRKD
+2111 VAMKKD
-2117 LKLKNGVFGGSGAD
+2117 LKLKDGNFGG
-2131 GELKLKDKDGKDG
+2131 DGKDG
-2144 LTLNSDKILFNNIEK
+2144 SVTVSNGDGTETVSINPDKINFTGVPGKDGQPAVN
-2159 LDENGRP
+2159 
-2166 QKNGSAGISMTQN
+2166 AGIQMSQDV
-2179 GKPNLVEKGPAT
+2179 PNHVDGTKPAT
-2191 RIQITDGKGTPTA
+2191 RLQVVNGDQVDH
-2204 EVATMKDG
+2204 VATMNDG
-2212 LKFGSNS
+2212 LKFSANTGEDSANK
-2219 GDEAS
+2219 
-2224 NLLNSKVN
+2224 LNTTVN
-2232 IIGQKSNNDW
+2232 IKGDTANTNWSE
-2242 TKFDQGKNIMTNIEQ
+2242 FDLGKNIMTKIEANE
-2257 KNGDTDITIALK
+2257 KGETDITVALK
-2269 RDVELDSATFG
+2269 RDIAVDTAVVGTAPVEAKDG
-2280 HGPAQTEENTSQ
+2280 QPAIA
-2292 EGKDGRIKLVNKNG
+2292 GKDGNITVVNKNG
-2306 KTTIQFDAGS
+2306 KTAIVINSAGD
-2316 TENQNSPAISISK
+2316 TGPEIAVNKP
-2329 SDSEDGTKLTSE
+2329 DSAEGTKLTTN
-2341 GIEITKGP
+2341 GLEISKNGSDATKP
-2349 SDRATSKTTKAFV
+2349 TKAVV
-2362 SIAPEGTAGI
+2362 SIAPNGVPSVSEDA
-2372 EQDQSQTRPRL
+2372 SSSKPRL
-2383 TLRSGEGESA
+2383 TLASGGKTES
-2393 ITEEIATMNDGLR
+2393 IATMNDGLK
-2406 FKGDSEE
+2406 FQGDVESVDK
-2413 LINKPL
+2413 LL
-2419 SSTLSIVGGETDST
+2419 SNTLTMVGGETDEK
-2433 KLTSVDTDKN
+2433 KLTTVEADKN
-2443 IGVIVKDVANSGS
+2443 IGVIVKDVADAGS
-2456 RAPKDKV
+2456 RAPADKV
-2463 MQVRLAKKLKGLQSA
+2463 MQVRLAKKLKGLESA
-2478 EFKPVDDKG
+2478 EFKPVDAGG
-2487 NPTGQT
+2487 NATGQS
-2493 ITVDSDGVSVAKE
+2493 IMIGAGGVTVTKGGNTASFS
-2506 GKKSQFNEEG
+2506 
-2516 LKIGEDG
+2516 EDG
-2523 PSVTDKGIN
+2523 LRVGENGPSMTSNGIN
-2532 AGGMSIANVGNPM
+2532 AGGMPVTNVGTPIKAND
-2545 KPHHASTKGYVD
+2545 AATKGYVD
-2557 TEVKHLK
+2557 AELAKQQNQLGNNIEEV
-2564 NKINERYKDALGAS
+2564 RKDALGAS
-2578 AMAMASSGL
+2578 AMAIATAGL
-2587 MPPSPGKS
+2587 PQAYIPGKS
-2595 AFAVASAVVAGQP
+2595 AFAVAGGAVKGHS
-2608 AFAMGLTTMTENG
+2608 AFAMGISTISDSG
-2621 KLMFKGAVASDARG
+2621 KWILKGTVSGDGRT
-2635 QVGGL
+2635 QVGGSI
-2640 VGAAYQW
+2640 GAAYQW

>member
-805 FTGNDGGDHIL
+805 FTGNDGGDH
-816 ALGQKITIKGT
+816 
-827 ANYADTDGGA
+827 
-837 NIATQASDGQL
+837 
-848 LIGLKKA
+848 
-855 LTGLTSVA
+855 
-863 IENGP
+863 
-868 TLSNAGIDAGVKKI
+868 
-882 SNLKPADEN
+882 
-891 SADNDAANVK
+891 
-901 FVKDAVKGLT
+901 
-911 DSGYT
+911 
-916 LKGDAD
+916 
-922 ATQLFKVGSTIAF
+922 
-935 TGDANITSTVSAN
+935 
-948 GISLALKPDL
+948 
-958 TGLTSGTFGDTV
+958 
-970 INGDG
+970 
-975 VKVVDNI
+975 
-982 KLADAGLIVGS
+982 
-993 VVIQPNKATVSGLQ
+993 
-1007 NPTANDEAVNLG
+1007 
-1019 YLTTKLTDLTNGGI
+1019 
-1033 KFTGNDGGDHTLKL
+1033 
-1047 GQKITIKGTANY
+1047 
-1059 ADTDGGANIATQASD
+1059 
-1074 GQLLIGLKKA
+1074 
-1084 LTGLTSVAIENGPT
+1084 
-1098 LSNAGIDAGGMPIS
+1098 
-1112 NLKPAT
+1112 
-1118 DTSGPND
+1118 
-1125 AANVQYVKDKVD
+1125 
-1137 ALKNEGYT
+1137 
-1145 LTGDS
+1145 
-1150 GTTGVKPIGS
+1150 
-1160 SIAFTGDAN
+1160 
-1169 ISTAASG
+1169 
-1176 TGVAI
+1176 
-1181 ALKPNLTGLTSGTF
+1181 
-1195 GDTVI
+1195 
-1200 NGDGVKVADNI
+1200 
-1211 KLADDGLTAGNVRI
+1211 
-1225 DPASNKITGLE
+1225 
-1236 APTDDKDAVNKKFLD
+1236 
-1251 DAVKGLADGGI
+1251 
-1262 KFTGNDGGD
+1262 
-1271 HTLKLGQKITIKG
+1271 TLKLGQKITIKG

-1341 KKDGI
+1341 KKD
-1346 DAGGKKISNLKPA
+1346 
-1359 DENSADN
+1359 
-1366 DAANVKFV
+1366 
-1374 KDAVKGLT
+1374 
-1382 DSGYTL
+1382 
-1388 KGDAD
+1388 
-1393 ATQLFKVGST
+1393 
-1403 IAFTGDANIT
+1403 
-1413 STVSANGISL
+1413 
-1423 ALKPDLTGLTSG
+1423 
-1435 TFGDTVINGDG
+1435 
-1446 VKVADNIKLADDG
+1446 
-1459 LTAGNVRI
+1459 
-1467 DPTSN
+1467 
-1472 KITGLEAPTDDKD
+1472 
-1485 AVNKKFL
+1485 
-1492 DDAVKGL
+1492 
-1499 TDGGIK
+1499 
-1505 FTGNDGGDHTLA
+1505 
-1517 LGQKITIKG
+1517 
-1526 TANYAD
+1526 
-1532 TDGGANI
+1532 
-1539 ATQAS
+1539 
-1544 DGQLLIGLKKA
+1544 
-1555 LTGLTSVAIENGPTL
+1555 
-1570 SNAGIDAGGKP
+1570 GIDAGGKP

-1666 ANGPIL
+1666 SNGPIL

-1698 PTSNKISGIEA
+1698 PTSNKITGLEA

-1803 TLNPDSLVFAGV
+1803 TLNPDSLVFEGV

-1991 KDGANSTDLKHYG
+1991 KDGANSTDLKHDG
-2004 LAIKDASG
+2004 LAIIDASG

-2024 GVEDLVANA
+2024 GVEDLVVNA

-2088 DFDGGENIMTKVETK
+2088 DFDGGENIMTKVETVN
-2103 SSGETVIR
+2103 GETVIR
-2111 VALRKD
+2111 VAMKKD
-2117 LKLKNGVFGGSGAD
+2117 LKLKDGNFGG
-2131 GELKLKDKDGKDG
+2131 DGKDG
-2144 LTLNSDKILFNNIEK
+2144 SVTVSNGDGTETVSINPDKINFTGVPGKDGQPAVN
-2159 LDENGRP
+2159 
-2166 QKNGSAGISMTQN
+2166 AGIQMSQDV
-2179 GKPNLVEKGPAT
+2179 PNHVDGTKPAT
-2191 RIQITDGKGTPTA
+2191 RLQVVNGDQVDH
-2204 EVATMKDG
+2204 VATMNDG
-2212 LKFGSNS
+2212 LKFSANTGEDSANK
-2219 GDEAS
+2219 
-2224 NLLNSKVN
+2224 LNTTVN
-2232 IIGQKSNNDW
+2232 IKGDTANTNWSE
-2242 TKFDQGKNIMTNIEQ
+2242 FDDGRNIMTKIEANE
-2257 KNGDTDITIALK
+2257 KGETDITVALK
-2269 RDVELDSATFG
+2269 RDIAVDTAVVGTAPVEAKDG
-2280 HGPAQTEENTSQ
+2280 QPAIA
-2292 EGKDGRIKLVNKNG
+2292 GKDGNITVVNKNG
-2306 KTTIQFDAGS
+2306 KTAIVINSAGD
-2316 TENQNSPAISISK
+2316 TGPEIAVNKP
-2329 SDSEDGTKLTSE
+2329 DSAEGTKLTTN
-2341 GIEITKGP
+2341 GLEISKNGPDATKP
-2349 SDRATSKTTKAFV
+2349 TKAVV
-2362 SIAPEGTAGI
+2362 SIAPNGVPSVSEDA
-2372 EQDQSQTRPRL
+2372 SSSKPRL
-2383 TLRSGEGESA
+2383 TLASGGKTES
-2393 ITEEIATMNDGLR
+2393 IATMNDGLK
-2406 FKGDSEE
+2406 FQGDVESVDK
-2413 LINKPL
+2413 LL
-2419 SSTLSIVGGETDST
+2419 SNTLTMVGGETDEK
-2433 KLTSVDTDKN
+2433 KLTTVEADKN
-2443 IGVIVKDVANSGS
+2443 IGVIVKDVADAGS
-2456 RAPKDKV
+2456 RAPADKV
-2463 MQVRLAKKLKGLQSA
+2463 MQVRLAKKLKGLESA
-2478 EFKPVDDKG
+2478 EFKPVDAGG
-2487 NPTGQT
+2487 NATGQS
-2493 ITVDSDGVSVAKE
+2493 IMIGAGGVTVTKGGNTASFS
-2506 GKKSQFNEEG
+2506 
-2516 LKIGEDG
+2516 EDG
-2523 PSVTDKGIN
+2523 LRVGENGPSMTSNGIN
-2532 AGGMSIANVGNPM
+2532 AGGMPVTNVGTPIKAND
-2545 KPHHASTKGYVD
+2545 AATKGYVD
-2557 TEVKHLK
+2557 AELAKQQNQLGNNIEEV
-2564 NKINERYKDALGAS
+2564 RKDALGAS
-2578 AMAMASSGL
+2578 AMAIATAGL
-2587 MPPSPGKS
+2587 PQAYIPGKS
-2595 AFAVASAVVAGQP
+2595 AFAVAGGAVKGHS
-2608 AFAMGLTTMTENG
+2608 AFAMGISTISDSG
-2621 KLMFKGAVASDARG
+2621 KWILKGTVSGDGRT
-2635 QVGGL
+2635 QVGGSI
-2640 VGAAYQW
+2640 GAAYQW

>member
-372 KSVSIGNAQSLE
+372 KSISIGNAQSLE

-855 LTGLTSVA
+855 LTGLTS
-863 IENGP
+863 
-868 TLSNAGIDAGVKKI
+868 
-882 SNLKPADEN
+882 
-891 SADNDAANVK
+891 
-901 FVKDAVKGLT
+901 
-911 DSGYT
+911 
-916 LKGDAD
+916 
-922 ATQLFKVGSTIAF
+922 
-935 TGDANITSTVSAN
+935 
-948 GISLALKPDL
+948 
-958 TGLTSGTFGDTV
+958 
-970 INGDG
+970 
-975 VKVVDNI
+975 
-982 KLADAGLIVGS
+982 
-993 VVIQPNKATVSGLQ
+993 
-1007 NPTANDEAVNLG
+1007 
-1019 YLTTKLTDLTNGGI
+1019 
-1033 KFTGNDGGDHTLKL
+1033 
-1047 GQKITIKGTANY
+1047 
-1059 ADTDGGANIATQASD
+1059 
-1074 GQLLIGLKKA
+1074 
-1084 LTGLTSVAIENGPT
+1084 
-1098 LSNAGIDAGGMPIS
+1098 
-1112 NLKPAT
+1112 
-1118 DTSGPND
+1118 
-1125 AANVQYVKDKVD
+1125 
-1137 ALKNEGYT
+1137 
-1145 LTGDS
+1145 
-1150 GTTGVKPIGS
+1150 
-1160 SIAFTGDAN
+1160 
-1169 ISTAASG
+1169 
-1176 TGVAI
+1176 
-1181 ALKPNLTGLTSGTF
+1181 
-1195 GDTVI
+1195 
-1200 NGDGVKVADNI
+1200 
-1211 KLADDGLTAGNVRI
+1211 
-1225 DPASNKITGLE
+1225 
-1236 APTDDKDAVNKKFLD
+1236 
-1251 DAVKGLADGGI
+1251 
-1262 KFTGNDGGD
+1262 
-1271 HTLKLGQKITIKG
+1271 
-1284 TANYADTDGGANIA
+1284 
-1298 TQASDGQLLIGL
+1298 
-1310 KKALT
+1310 
-1315 GLTSF
+1315 F

-1328 DDTGLAVKDGPSV
+1328 DDTGLSV
-1341 KKDGI
+1341 KVVVQSVLVSLLKSL
-1346 DAGGKKISNLKPA
+1346 SNLK
-1359 DENSADN
+1359 
-1366 DAANVKFV
+1366 
-1374 KDAVKGLT
+1374 
-1382 DSGYTL
+1382 
-1388 KGDAD
+1388 
-1393 ATQLFKVGST
+1393 
-1403 IAFTGDANIT
+1403 
-1413 STVSANGISL
+1413 ISI
-1423 ALKPDLTGLTSG
+1423 DLL
-1435 TFGDTVINGDG
+1435 
-1446 VKVADNIKLADDG
+1446 
-1459 LTAGNVRI
+1459 
-1467 DPTSN
+1467 
-1472 KITGLEAPTDDKD
+1472 
-1485 AVNKKFL
+1485 
-1492 DDAVKGL
+1492 
-1499 TDGGIK
+1499 
-1505 FTGNDGGDHTLA
+1505 
-1517 LGQKITIKG
+1517 
-1526 TANYAD
+1526 
-1532 TDGGANI
+1532 
-1539 ATQAS
+1539 
-1544 DGQLLIGLKKA
+1544 
-1555 LTGLTSVAIENGPTL
+1555 SVAC
-1570 SNAGIDAGGKP
+1570 
-1581 ISNLKPAT
+1581 
-1589 DTSGPNDAANVQYVK
+1589 VF
-1604 DKVDALKNEGYT
+1604 AL
-1616 LTGDSGTT
+1616 
-1624 GVKPIGSSIA
+1624 
-1634 FTGDENLTTTAS
+1634 
-1646 NTGVAIA
+1646 
-1653 LNKSLQNMQSVAI
+1653 
-1666 ANGPIL
+1666 
-1672 NADGLKIN
+1672 
-1680 DKVKLGSDGLTA
+1680 
-1692 GNVRID
+1692 
-1698 PTSNKISGIEA
+1698 
-1709 PTDDKDAA
+1709 
-1717 NKKYVDDHITNLN
+1717 
-1730 NNPLTF
+1730 PL
-1736 ETNDG
+1736 
-1741 STPKKLGDT
+1741 
-1750 LKIKGSDSNATKDN
+1750 
-1764 FDLSNIM
+1764 
-1771 TWIDEN
+1771 
-1777 GVLRIGI
+1777 
-1784 RKSLELSSIKAS
+1784 
-1796 DGAGKSA
+1796 
-1803 TLNPDSLVFAGV
+1803 LVF
-1815 DGKNGADGTVTMKV
+1815 
-1829 TTTGPADVKGN
+1829 
-1840 TLNRLSLNDVSIATL
+1840 
-1855 NDGFKYAGNV
+1855 
-1865 GGPISVTLNQTINIQ
+1865 
-1880 GATANTNAKL
+1880 
-1890 FDGGKNVMTE
+1890 
-1900 VAQDGDGVKYT
+1900 
-1911 VAIKKSPEFENVTL
+1911 
-1925 TGTPAEGSTVAK
+1925 
-1937 PGKLAIQDGANKD
+1937 
-1950 KIIATVD
+1950 
-1957 GKGNSEIALKGASDK
+1957 
-1972 DIVKIGADS
+1972 
-1981 DSNGKVSVIG
+1981 
-1991 KDGANSTDLKHYG
+1991 
-2004 LAIKDASG
+2004 
-2012 TSNLGTNAQGTG
+2012 
-2024 GVEDLVANA
+2024 
-2033 SAKKRRL
+2033 
-2040 THTVDGKTEEIATL
+2040 
-2054 NDGLIVKGNT
+2054 
-2064 TDKAGVKLNN
+2064 
-2074 AVKVAGADSNTKWE
+2074 
-2088 DFDGGENIMTKVETK
+2088 
-2103 SSGETVIR
+2103 
-2111 VALRKD
+2111 
-2117 LKLKNGVFGGSGAD
+2117 
-2131 GELKLKDKDGKDG
+2131 
-2144 LTLNSDKILFNNIEK
+2144 
-2159 LDENGRP
+2159 
-2166 QKNGSAGISMTQN
+2166 
-2179 GKPNLVEKGPAT
+2179 
-2191 RIQITDGKGTPTA
+2191 
-2204 EVATMKDG
+2204 
-2212 LKFGSNS
+2212 
-2219 GDEAS
+2219 
-2224 NLLNSKVN
+2224 
-2232 IIGQKSNNDW
+2232 
-2242 TKFDQGKNIMTNIEQ
+2242 
-2257 KNGDTDITIALK
+2257 
-2269 RDVELDSATFG
+2269 
-2280 HGPAQTEENTSQ
+2280 
-2292 EGKDGRIKLVNKNG
+2292 
-2306 KTTIQFDAGS
+2306 
-2316 TENQNSPAISISK
+2316 
-2329 SDSEDGTKLTSE
+2329 
-2341 GIEITKGP
+2341 
-2349 SDRATSKTTKAFV
+2349 
-2362 SIAPEGTAGI
+2362 
-2372 EQDQSQTRPRL
+2372 
-2383 TLRSGEGESA
+2383 
-2393 ITEEIATMNDGLR
+2393 
-2406 FKGDSEE
+2406 
-2413 LINKPL
+2413 
-2419 SSTLSIVGGETDST
+2419 
-2433 KLTSVDTDKN
+2433 
-2443 IGVIVKDVANSGS
+2443 
-2456 RAPKDKV
+2456 
-2463 MQVRLAKKLKGLQSA
+2463 
-2478 EFKPVDDKG
+2478 
-2487 NPTGQT
+2487 
-2493 ITVDSDGVSVAKE
+2493 
-2506 GKKSQFNEEG
+2506 
-2516 LKIGEDG
+2516 
-2523 PSVTDKGIN
+2523 
-2532 AGGMSIANVGNPM
+2532 
-2545 KPHHASTKGYVD
+2545 
-2557 TEVKHLK
+2557 
-2564 NKINERYKDALGAS
+2564 
-2578 AMAMASSGL
+2578 
-2587 MPPSPGKS
+2587 
-2595 AFAVASAVVAGQP
+2595 
-2608 AFAMGLTTMTENG
+2608 
-2621 KLMFKGAVASDARG
+2621 
-2635 QVGGL
+2635 
-2640 VGAAYQW
+2640 

>member
-372 KSVSIGNAQSLE
+372 KSISIGNAQSLE
-384 KSTTAIGS
+384 KLTTAIGS

-805 FTGNDGGDHIL
+805 FTGNDGGDH
-816 ALGQKITIKGT
+816 
-827 ANYADTDGGA
+827 
-837 NIATQASDGQL
+837 
-848 LIGLKKA
+848 
-855 LTGLTSVA
+855 
-863 IENGP
+863 
-868 TLSNAGIDAGVKKI
+868 
-882 SNLKPADEN
+882 
-891 SADNDAANVK
+891 
-901 FVKDAVKGLT
+901 
-911 DSGYT
+911 
-916 LKGDAD
+916 
-922 ATQLFKVGSTIAF
+922 
-935 TGDANITSTVSAN
+935 
-948 GISLALKPDL
+948 
-958 TGLTSGTFGDTV
+958 
-970 INGDG
+970 
-975 VKVVDNI
+975 
-982 KLADAGLIVGS
+982 
-993 VVIQPNKATVSGLQ
+993 
-1007 NPTANDEAVNLG
+1007 
-1019 YLTTKLTDLTNGGI
+1019 
-1033 KFTGNDGGDHTLKL
+1033 TLKL
-1047 GQKITIKGTANY
+1047 GQKITIKGLANY

-1098 LSNAGIDAGGMPIS
+1098 LSNAGIDAGGKPIS

-1125 AANVQYVKDKVD
+1125 AANVQYVKDKVE
-1137 ALKNEGYT
+1137 ALKNAGYT

-1284 TANYADTDGGANIA
+1284 TANYADTDGGANIATQASDGQLLIGLKKALTGLTSVAIENGPTLSNAGIDAGGKPISNLKPATDTSGPNDAANVQYVKDAVKGLTDSGYTLKGDADATQLFKVGSTIAFTGDANITSTVSANGISLALKPDLTGLTSGTFGDTVINGDGVKVADNIKLADDGLTAGNVRIDPTSNKITGLEAPTDDKDAVNKKFLDDAVKGLTDGGIKFTGNDGGDHTLKLGQKITIKGLANYADTDGGANIA

-1505 FTGNDGGDHTLA
+1505 FTGNDGGDHTLK

-1666 ANGPIL
+1666 SNGPIL

-1680 DKVKLGSDGLTA
+1680 DNVKLGSDGLTA

-1803 TLNPDSLVFAGV
+1803 TLNPDSLVFEGV

-1991 KDGANSTDLKHYG
+1991 KDGANSTDLKHDG

-2088 DFDGGENIMTKVETK
+2088 DFDGGENIMTKVETVN
-2103 SSGETVIR
+2103 GETVIR
-2111 VALRKD
+2111 VAMKKD
-2117 LKLKNGVFGGSGAD
+2117 LKLKDGNFGG
-2131 GELKLKDKDGKDG
+2131 DGKDG
-2144 LTLNSDKILFNNIEK
+2144 SVTVSNGDGTETVSINPDKINFTGVPGKDGQPAVN
-2159 LDENGRP
+2159 
-2166 QKNGSAGISMTQN
+2166 AGIQMSQDV
-2179 GKPNLVEKGPAT
+2179 PNHVDGTKPAT
-2191 RIQITDGKGTPTA
+2191 RLQVVNGDQVDH
-2204 EVATMKDG
+2204 VATMNDG
-2212 LKFGSNS
+2212 LKFSANTGEDSANK
-2219 GDEAS
+2219 
-2224 NLLNSKVN
+2224 LNTTVN
-2232 IIGQKSNNDW
+2232 IKGDTANTNWSE
-2242 TKFDQGKNIMTNIEQ
+2242 FDDGRNIMTKIEANE
-2257 KNGDTDITIALK
+2257 KGETDITVALK
-2269 RDVELDSATFG
+2269 RDIAVDTAVVGTAPVEAKDG
-2280 HGPAQTEENTSQ
+2280 QPAIA
-2292 EGKDGRIKLVNKNG
+2292 GKDGNITVVNKNG
-2306 KTTIQFDAGS
+2306 KTAIVINSAGD
-2316 TENQNSPAISISK
+2316 TGPEIAVNKP
-2329 SDSEDGTKLTSE
+2329 DSAEGTKLTTN
-2341 GIEITKGP
+2341 GLEISKNGPDATKP
-2349 SDRATSKTTKAFV
+2349 TKAVV
-2362 SIAPEGTAGI
+2362 SIAPNGVPSVSEDA
-2372 EQDQSQTRPRL
+2372 SSSKPRL
-2383 TLRSGEGESA
+2383 TLASGGKTES
-2393 ITEEIATMNDGLR
+2393 IATMNDGLK
-2406 FKGDSEE
+2406 FQGDVESVDK
-2413 LINKPL
+2413 LL
-2419 SSTLSIVGGETDST
+2419 SNTLTMVGGETDEK
-2433 KLTSVDTDKN
+2433 KLTTVEADKN
-2443 IGVIVKDVANSGS
+2443 IGVIVKDVADAGS
-2456 RAPKDKV
+2456 RAPADKV
-2463 MQVRLAKKLKGLQSA
+2463 MQVRLAKKLKGLESA
-2478 EFKPVDDKG
+2478 EFKPVDAGG
-2487 NPTGQT
+2487 NATGQS
-2493 ITVDSDGVSVAKE
+2493 IMIGAGGVTVTKGGNTASFS
-2506 GKKSQFNEEG
+2506 
-2516 LKIGEDG
+2516 EDG
-2523 PSVTDKGIN
+2523 LRVGENGPSMTSNGIN
-2532 AGGMSIANVGNPM
+2532 AGGMPVTNVGTPIKAND
-2545 KPHHASTKGYVD
+2545 AATKGYVD
-2557 TEVKHLK
+2557 AELAKQQNQLGNNIEEV
-2564 NKINERYKDALGAS
+2564 RKDALGAS
-2578 AMAMASSGL
+2578 AMAIATAGL
-2587 MPPSPGKS
+2587 PQAYIPGKS
-2595 AFAVASAVVAGQP
+2595 AFAVAGGAVKGHS
-2608 AFAMGLTTMTENG
+2608 AFAMGISTISDSG
-2621 KLMFKGAVASDARG
+2621 KWILKGTVSGDGRT
-2635 QVGGL
+2635 QVGGSI
-2640 VGAAYQW
+2640 GAAYQW